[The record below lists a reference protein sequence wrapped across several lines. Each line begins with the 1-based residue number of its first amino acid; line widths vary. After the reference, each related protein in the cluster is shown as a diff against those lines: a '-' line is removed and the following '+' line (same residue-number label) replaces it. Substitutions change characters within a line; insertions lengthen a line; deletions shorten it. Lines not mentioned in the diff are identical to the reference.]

1 MRQEPLRFK
10 KSTRSG
16 GQANCVEVAH
26 TLRHIRDSKNPTGP
40 ALQGV
45 NVPQLLTALRSA
57 NRVN

>member
-16 GQANCVEVAH
+16 GQSNCIEVAH
-26 TLRHIRDSKNPTGP
+26 TLRHLRDSKNPAGP
-40 ALQGV
+40 ALRDV
-45 NVPQLLTALRSA
+45 DVPSLVAAVRSA